1 MTKKRYVDPDTL
13 VTWKKLPRSI
23 FKRLRCGE
31 TSQTVCG
38 IRLDGPDGKFATAFF
53 SVYVKNGRWYA
64 EVSHDASPYDT
75 GPVGAWN
82 FRDARVALRFGGR
95 APK

>member
-1 MTKKRYVDPDTL
+1 MKRKWVDPVTL
-13 VTWKKLPRSI
+13 VTWKKLPRTI
-23 FKRLRCGE
+23 RKRLREGY
-31 TSQTVCG
+31 TDQTVCG
-38 IRLDGPDGKFATAFF
+38 IRLDMPDGRFATAFF

-75 GPVGAWN
+75 GPVGAWK